1 MTGSHDTDATAGH
14 MSGSSDIVQEI
25 RRYWLEDDRG
35 RTHGEQCYLRH
46 ATCAIRVL
54 AEIVDELRDE
64 DTRTTNYV
72 AQLNELI
79 RAQSSRI
86 ERLETEAARA

>member
-1 MTGSHDTDATAGH
+1 MTGNHDTDATTGH
-14 MSGSSDIVQEI
+14 MSGSSDIVEEI
-25 RRYWLEDDRG
+25 RSYWLEDDRG

-64 DTRTTNYV
+64 DSRTTTYV
-72 AQLNELI
+72 AQLSEI
-79 RAQSSRI
+79 VRYQSHRI
-86 ERLETEAARA
+86 DRLETEVARA